1 MATLLLTRERSGAA
15 IKANPSRG
23 GDATPTGLPSKGGGR
38 AAEGRGY
45 NTDLLIAAPVGRNRF
60 FSYFKDETTELRGT
74 PKLLSPQKW
83 RDGSMD
89 KSILARKSALV
100 SGALVV
106 LAATLAALLVTFVV
120 ARPSDAQTVDPILT
134 VGQTE
139 VGFGAVEVGT
149 TGDPVRTV
157 TIRNTSG
164 AELLLGPVTLLGTD
178 AGQFSLVN
186 PIPVTGLTLGRDG
199 TYDLQVAFNPTT
211 NGTKVAELGFQVVGG
226 GANLPTVNLTGTGVD
241 EPPTSQ
247 PGAQGCDIVGTP
259 QGETLT
265 GTPNP
270 ETICGLGGN
279 DKIDGLGANDILK
292 GGSDRD
298 RITDKAGKDKLL
310 GQVGRDRL
318 NAKDGARG
326 DLLKGGGGKDRA
338 AKDRKD
344 KARSI

>member
-1 MATLLLTRERSGAA
+1 
-15 IKANPSRG
+15 
-23 GDATPTGLPSKGGGR
+23 
-38 AAEGRGY
+38 
-45 NTDLLIAAPVGRNRF
+45 
-60 FSYFKDETTELRGT
+60 
-74 PKLLSPQKW
+74 LSPQKR
-83 RDGSMD
+83 RDASID
-89 KSILARKSALV
+89 KTILARKSAFV
-100 SGALVV
+100 SGALV
-106 LAATLAALLVTFVV
+106 LLGATLAALLVAFV
-120 ARPSDAQTVDPILT
+120 AAKPSEAQETPILT

-149 TGDPVRTV
+149 TGDPVRTI

-164 AELLLGPVTLLGTD
+164 GELLLGPVTLLGTD
-178 AGQFSLVN
+178 AGQFSVLN
-186 PIPVTGLTLGRDG
+186 PIPVGGLTLSRDA
-199 TYDLQVAFNPTT
+199 TYDLQVAFSPTT
-211 NGTKVAELGFQVVGG
+211 NGTKVAELGFQVVGS
-226 GANLPTVNLTGTGVD
+226 GATLPTVDLTGTGVS
-241 EPPTSQ
+241 EPPTNQ

-292 GGSDRD
+292 GGSGRD

-310 GQVGRDRL
+310 GQRGRDRL
-318 NAKDGARG
+318 DAKDGARG

-338 AKDRKD
+338 AKDRED